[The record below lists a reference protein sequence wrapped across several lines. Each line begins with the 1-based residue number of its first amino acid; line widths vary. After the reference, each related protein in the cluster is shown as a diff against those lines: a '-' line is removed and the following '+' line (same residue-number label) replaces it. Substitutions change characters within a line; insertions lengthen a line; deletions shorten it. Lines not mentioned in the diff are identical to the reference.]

1 MNHQYVIL
9 GHSSI
14 SNNPVL
20 EKVPPGVK
28 LIFQVKCGQ
37 SLSSNRVLRPVFRKI
52 NTAIKYARGN
62 NVVNNI
68 KNYYNENGFTSLNK
82 NFQLTTRGLERFV
95 FNGNK
100 GDMYPSQ
107 VVSLAPFVAKEGY
120 APLHSGVYKVPIN
133 ILSNNNISNKSIVRV
148 NQKIRIPLKELL
160 DIVKPKTPGTQV
172 VVYAQFC
179 RALKNFNKENKA
191 NNTGKRVYEIT
202 GSNRKVYRMRKN
214 EIKAIPLR
222 KRITKTPH
230 KLGLNR
236 GRQGNIYREYMKYK
250 ILRKKL
256 PRGMSVGRRP
266 KTAL

>member
-14 SNNPVL
+14 NNNPTF

-28 LIFQVKCGQ
+28 LIFQVKCGR
-37 SLSSNRVLRPVFRKI
+37 SLTSNRVLRAVYNNI
-52 NTAIKYARGN
+52 NTATKYARDN
-62 NVVNNI
+62 DVINNI
-68 KNYYNENGFTSLNK
+68 KNYYNENSFKILNK
-82 NFQLTTRGLERFV
+82 HFQLTNRGLERFV
-95 FNGNK
+95 YNGNK

-107 VVSLAPFVAKEGY
+107 VVSLAPAVIKNGY
-120 APLHSGVYKVPIN
+120 TPMYSGVYKVPIN

-148 NQKIRIPLKELL
+148 NEKRRIPLKEILEK
-160 DIVKPKTPGTQV
+160 VQNAANGKPV

-179 RALKNFNKENKA
+179 RAFNRFNKENKA

-202 GSNRKVYRMRKN
+202 DSRKKIHRFTKN
-214 EIKAIPLR
+214 QIKAIPLR

-236 GRQGNIYREYMKYK
+236 WRGGNIYREYMEYK
-250 ILRKKL
+250 NRKRILPK
-256 PRGMSVGRRP
+256 GMSVGRRP
-266 KTAL
+266 RTTS

>member
-1 MNHQYVIL
+1 MNRQYVIL
-9 GHSSI
+9 GHSSM

-52 NTAIKYARGN
+52 NIATKYARGN
-62 NVVNNI
+62 NVVPNI
-68 KNYYNENGFTSLNK
+68 KNYNENGFNFLNE
-82 NFQLTTRGLERFV
+82 NFQLTKRGVERFV

-107 VVSLAPFVAKEGY
+107 VITLTPFVAKEGY
-120 APLHSGVYKVPIN
+120 APSHSGVYKVPIN

-148 NQKIRIPLKELL
+148 NQKIRIPLKKLL
-160 DIVKPKTPGTQV
+160 EMAKTNANGKNV
-172 VVYAQFC
+172 VVYGQFC
-179 RALKNFNKENKA
+179 RALRNFNKENKFTI
-191 NNTGKRVYEIT
+191 NGKRVYEIKGERFT
-202 GSNRKVYRMRKN
+202 KN
-214 EIKAIPLR
+214 EIKSIPLR

-236 GRQGNIYREYMKYK
+236 GRQGNTLREYMKYK
-250 ILRKKL
+250 ILKNRL
-256 PRGMSVGRRP
+256 PRGMSVGRRA

>member
-14 SNNPVL
+14 SNNPTF

-28 LIFQVKCGQ
+28 LIFQVKCGK
-37 SLSSNRVLRPVFRKI
+37 SLSSNRVLWPVYNNI
-52 NTAIKYARGN
+52 NLATKYAQGN
-62 NVVNNI
+62 DVINNI
-68 KNYYNENGFTSLNK
+68 KNYYNENSFKTLNK

-95 FNGNK
+95 YNGNK

-107 VVSLAPFVAKEGY
+107 VVSLSPFVAKPGY
-120 APLHSGVYKVPIN
+120 APLYSGVYKVPIN
-133 ILSNNNISNKSIVRV
+133 ILSNNNISNKSIVGV
-148 NQKIRIPLKELL
+148 NKKIRIPLKELL
-160 DIVKPKTPGTQV
+160 KRVQIAANGKPV

-179 RALKNFNKENKA
+179 RALNRFNKENKA
-191 NNTGKRVYEIT
+191 NNTGKSVYEIKGKRFT
-202 GSNRKVYRMRKN
+202 KN
-214 EIKAIPLR
+214 EIKSIPLR

-236 GRQGNIYREYMKYK
+236 GRQGDIWREYMKYK
-250 ILRKKL
+250 RLKKRL
-256 PRGMSVGRRP
+256 PAGMSVGRRP